1 MNDQSFFLQPFLPA
15 DPLHYLKITGRIVRQ
30 SNKLIIHYKLS
41 GPLAELVIPV
51 LVDIPARKK
60 ALWEESCFEFFIGT
74 KNSDRY
80 REFNLSPAGHWNVY
94 SFNAYRQGMQ
104 EEQAFTAL
112 PFSIRMQPDNLVLS
126 LELDLGK
133 VIPVD
138 MAIEVAISAVIKPV
152 SGNLTYWALN
162 HPGSQADFH
171 LRDSFIIDL

>member
-15 DPLHYLKITGRIVRQ
+15 GPLHYLKITGRIVRQ

-41 GPLAELVIPV
+41 GPLSELVIPA
-51 LVDIPARKK
+51 LADIPARKK
-60 ALWEESCFEFFIGT
+60 ALWEETCFEFFIGT
-74 KNSDRY
+74 KNSGQY
-80 REFNLSPAGHWNVY
+80 REFNLSSAGHWNVY

-112 PFSIRMQPDNLVLS
+112 PFSIRMQPDNLLLS

-133 VIPVD
+133 VIPVNQT
-138 MAIEVAISAVIKPV
+138 IEVAISAVIKPL

-162 HPGSQADFH
+162 HPGPQADFH